1 MRTSQSA
8 QARGNNGGPRSPSA
22 TVSTLKLKNSRDYVA
37 TFEAVSRSQAIIEFN
52 LDGTIVNAN
61 SNFLAALGYTLD
73 EVVGRH
79 HRMFCLE
86 SYTKSPEYSEFW
98 NRLRQGEFFS
108 ELYRRVRKD
117 GTHIWIE
124 ASYNPVFDPKGN
136 PVSVVKFATDV
147 TERYL
152 RDKYAEAQITA
163 INKAQAVIA
172 FDTEG
177 NILDANDNF
186 LNTLGYRMED
196 IKGRHHRMFCD
207 AAYTTTRDYQ
217 DFWANLRRGQY
228 QAGEFHRKGMG
239 GKDVWIIASYNPIF
253 DPDGKVS
260 RVVKY
265 ATDITKEKMLYN
277 TLVEN
282 FGKACLNLSS
292 SAEQLMRS
300 ATQVSSSSSASNGQA
315 VQVAAACEEV
325 YRSVQGVSTATE
337 EMNATV
343 KEIASSANQTSSMS
357 NQAKENAKQAN
368 EAVANLGTASDE
380 IGSVSKVISS
390 IAQQTNLLA
399 LNATIEAARAGE
411 AGRGFAVVANE
422 VKELAKQTSKATD
435 DITARILKIQTS
447 TKSTIEALS
456 LISNMIDR
464 ISQMATSTAVA
475 TEEQAAT
482 TNEVAR
488 LIAESNRGVQS
499 ITSSIREVAE
509 ASEVSSSGARETEQA
524 AAQLAHLSTDL
535 KALVDRARSA

>member
-1 MRTSQSA
+1 
-8 QARGNNGGPRSPSA
+8 
-22 TVSTLKLKNSRDYVA
+22 
-37 TFEAVSRSQAIIEFN
+37 
-52 LDGTIVNAN
+52 
-61 SNFLAALGYTLD
+61 
-73 EVVGRH
+73 
-79 HRMFCLE
+79 LE
-86 SYTKSPEYSEFW
+86 
-98 NRLRQGEFFS
+98 
-108 ELYRRVRKD
+108 
-117 GTHIWIE
+117 
-124 ASYNPVFDPKGN
+124 
-136 PVSVVKFATDV
+136 
-147 TERYL
+147 
-152 RDKYAEAQITA
+152 
-163 INKAQAVIA
+163 
-172 FDTEG
+172 
-177 NILDANDNF
+177 ANDNF
-186 LNTLGYRMED
+186 LNTLGYRMDD

-207 AAYTTTRDYQ
+207 AAYTATRDYQ

-228 QAGEFHRKGMG
+228 YAGEFHRKGTG

-253 DPDGKVS
+253 DQDGKVT

-277 TLVEN
+277 TLVDN

-300 ATQVSSSSSASNGQA
+300 ATQVSSSSSSSNGQA

-464 ISQMATSTAVA
+464 INQMATSTAVA

-499 ITSSIREVAE
+499 ITASIREVAE

-535 KALVDRARSA
+535 KGLVDRARAS